1 MNRTK
6 RMLLNS
12 FSSLAIALTVAA
24 SAHAQ
29 NAPLSANI
37 PFNFKV
43 GDTAFNSGKYT
54 IEMLQNGI
62 AMVIRSDDRKASA
75 ITLAN
80 QASAPATRRSS
91 RLVFRNYGDQYFLST
106 VEWSGGPYRELSPGK
121 TEIELAKRVPEPKRL
136 EVATA
141 K

>member
-6 RMLLNS
+6 RTLLNS
-12 FSSLAIALTVAA
+12 FCSLAIALTVAA

-29 NAPLSANI
+29 SAPLSANI

-43 GDTAFNSGKYT
+43 GDTTFNSGKYT
-54 IEMLQNGI
+54 IEAMSNGN
-62 AMVIRSDDRKASA
+62 ALVIRSDDRKAAA

-80 QASAPATRRSS
+80 QAAGPATQRSS
-91 RLVFRNYGDQYFLST
+91 RLVFRTYGNLYFLST
-106 VEWSGGPYRELSPGK
+106 VEWSGGPYREVPPSK
-121 TEIELAKRVPEPKRL
+121 TEIELAKRAPEPKRL
-136 EVATA
+136 EVAI

>member
-6 RMLLNS
+6 RTFLNS
-12 FSSLAIALTVAA
+12 FCSLAIALTVAA
-24 SAHAQ
+24 SVHAQ

-43 GDTAFNSGKYT
+43 GDITFSSGMYT
-54 IEMLQNGI
+54 IDTIQNGG
-62 AMVIRSDDRKASA
+62 ALVIRSYDRKTGA

-80 QASAPATRRSS
+80 QASGPAAQRSS
-91 RLVFRNYGDQYFLST
+91 RLVFRTYGNQYFLSK
-106 VEWSGGPYRELSPGK
+106 VEWSGGPYREVSPSK
-121 TEIELAKRVPEPKRL
+121 TEIELAKRAPEPKRL
-136 EVATA
+136 EVAI